1 MNIVAGCAS
10 DIMISNV
17 QFSLKVV
24 EPNRISRIFPGI
36 EGMAISYHRCPM
48 GSLLAVDAGHRG

>member
-1 MNIVAGCAS
+1 VNIVAGCAS
-10 DIMISNV
+10 DVMLSSV

-36 EGMAISYHRCPM
+36 EDDQLSPLSDVII
-48 GSLLAVDAGHRG
+48 AGG

>member
-1 MNIVAGCAS
+1 VNIVAGCSS
-10 DIMISNV
+10 DIMLSSV

-48 GSLLAVDAGHRG
+48 